1 MPDALLLKCWR
12 FSVVDLLL
20 LALQG
25 EVLLGM
31 RLTRCAAFPAL
42 VSILSQSYRDR
53 SSLASCPFL
62 EQLATMKDQGACQ
75 CLHIVLVVACACECV
90 LFACDRPNVAP
101 LHSRTFISAHSAQYV
116 SHLQV
121 SNA

>member
-12 FSVVDLLL
+12 LSVVDLLL
-20 LALQG
+20 LALHG

-62 EQLATMKDQGACQ
+62 EQLATMRDQGACQ

-90 LFACDRPNVAP
+90 LFASDRPNVCGAVA
-101 LHSRTFISAHSAQYV
+101 LANFHFRSLCAV
-116 SHLQV
+116 CV
-121 SNA
+121 